1 MLTFQVTDARATM
14 ALYRLHKAEWEQ
26 AMWKETQA
34 FLARQKKGSIP
45 IDTSRGGRN
54 GHREPGAE
62 DTKKRKSAVDD
73 AVPAKRVR
81 KAGDAGASASKALPG
96 NWWEA

>member
-1 MLTFQVTDARATM
+1 M

-45 IDTSRGGRN
+45 VNTTQGGRN
-54 GHREPGAE
+54 GHREPRAE
-62 DTKKRKSAVDD
+62 DSKKRKSPADD
-73 AVPAKRVR
+73 DTAPAKRVR
-81 KAGDAGASASKALPG
+81 KAGDSGTSANKTAPG